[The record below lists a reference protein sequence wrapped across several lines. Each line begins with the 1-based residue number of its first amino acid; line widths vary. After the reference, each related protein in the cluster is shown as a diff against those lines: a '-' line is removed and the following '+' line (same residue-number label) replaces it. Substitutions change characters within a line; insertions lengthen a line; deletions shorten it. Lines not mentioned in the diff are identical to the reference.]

1 MFGLNESMNFYLYK
15 KPTDI
20 RKGFNGLSGIITNET
35 SYEILSGDV
44 FIFINKQ
51 RNKMKLLRWETGG
64 FVLYYKRLEQGTF
77 EVLQIENNEFIYKV
91 DYNKLVMLINGIST
105 KNITYRKR
113 YKTA

>member
-51 RNKMKLLRWETGG
+51 RNKMKLLRWESGG

-105 KNITYRKR
+105 KNIMYRKR